1 MLQSTFMQRGLIC
14 EQSSPNIVNT
24 QHPQNIPKT
33 TPPTTSQSLRGQQH
47 NTSARA
53 TFSRM
58 TAPLTTSATI
68 RRILD
73 LARNER
79 AAATQAIQGMTL
91 DDQVALV
98 CDTPLSRRAT
108 ILELLPIPEDI
119 IPLIPE
125 AEFCFTVKA
134 IGVEDSA
141 WILEYATPEQVVA
154 CVDLDGWKGT
164 IADRAAI
171 DLWLDALAM
180 TTDDSFL
187 RSIRAL
193 DPELVV
199 LYLKHRVQC
208 FQKPDDDESWQ
219 PPEGGLTVEGQFY
232 FVAVREG
239 DDLETI
245 VKMLRAL
252 FAADYW
258 VYFRM
263 MQGIIHE
270 LDIVN
275 EEWALRWRTGRLED
289 LGFPPWDR
297 AMEIYRFIRR
307 KDRTAIPEEAKS
319 LDVGEWHL
327 PVWMPSLPTSPDHQH
342 LLFRTLAQLDE
353 SERRAA
359 LYAFIALANKVAVA
373 DRMDLSNAESTP
385 IAIDKA
391 ADFASAGL
399 QLISGELGLDAA
411 DVLRRVP
418 LQRLFSVGANLDPE
432 RARPRDKENT

>member
-1 MLQSTFMQRGLIC
+1 MTA
-14 EQSSPNIVNT
+14 
-24 QHPQNIPKT
+24 
-33 TPPTTSQSLRGQQH
+33 PPTTLASIQ
-47 NTSARA
+47 
-53 TFSRM
+53 
-58 TAPLTTSATI
+58 
-68 RRILD
+68 RILD
-73 LARNER
+73 LARKER
-79 AAATQAIQGMTL
+79 AAATQAIRGMTL

-98 CDTPLSRRAT
+98 CDTPLARRAE
-108 ILELLPIPEDI
+108 ILELLPIPEAV

-125 AEFCFTVKA
+125 AEFCFIVKA
-134 IGVEDSA
+134 IGIEDAA
-141 WILEYATPEQVVA
+141 WVLEYATPEQVTA
-154 CVDLDGWKGT
+154 CVDLDGWRGT
-164 IADRAAI
+164 AADRAAI
-171 DLWLDALAM
+171 DRWLDALAT
-180 TTDDSFL
+180 TTDSTFL
-187 RSIRAL
+187 DSIRAL

-199 LYLKHRVQC
+199 LYLKHRIQC
-208 FQKPDDDESWQ
+208 FQKPDDDEGWQ

-232 FVAVREG
+232 FVSVREG

-245 VKMLRAL
+245 VAALRAL
-252 FAADYW
+252 FVADYW

-270 LDIVN
+270 LDTLN

-307 KDRTAIPEEAKS
+307 EDRTAIPGEATI

-327 PVWMPSLPTSPDHQH
+327 PVWMPRLPTSVDHQH

-353 SERRAA
+353 SERRSA

-373 DRMDLSNAESTP
+373 DRMELGDAESTP

-391 ADFASAGL
+391 ADFASVGL
-399 QLISGELGLDAA
+399 EFISTELGLNAA
-411 DVLRRVP
+411 DVLRRAP
-418 LQRLFSVGANLDPE
+418 LQRLFSVGANLEPE